1 MAIKRY
7 WATADNTITNA
18 YLENLSTRATGS
30 NMGAS
35 DILEVFSIYGQSATA
50 SVSNAA
56 SSSELSRFLIKF
68 PVTGTNSIESD
79 RTATT
84 IPASGS
90 VNFYLRMFNAP
101 HSQTTPRAFYLSVSP
116 VSASWQEGT
125 GLDMFEYKDL
135 VNGNIGSNWIYA
147 NGSTLNSV
155 PTSATATIIGNAS
168 LDDASGTSLILV
180 NADASTVTFTTDPTL
195 NFGDV
200 TADLT
205 AAATATIIGNAS
217 LDDADGTS
225 FKLVNADG
233 EIITFTTDPTKNF
246 GDTVDET
253 ASPFTVNTRDI
264 SGGSEV
270 RKATQAFWIACKA
283 AIDAGVLDMTISP
296 TTWGDEEEFTL
307 TQTTVGTDGNTAIT
321 LITGVTADGETAF
334 TGGIGQ
340 RWRVNT
346 EGISGGSE
354 VRKATQAFWIACKG
368 AIDAGELDMTI
379 SPTTWGDEEEF
390 TLTQTTVGT
399 AGNTAITLIT
409 GVTADGETAFTGGI
423 PHGTWASPGGDYLTG
438 SNYSVYFDKGT
449 EDIELDITHLVE
461 EWIDGTPI
469 ADYGIGVMITAS
481 SEASSSTNLTGSTNS
496 YYTKKFFGRTS
507 EYFFKRPYIEAR
519 WDSRTKDERGNIYFS
534 SSLMTADENLNTI
547 YFYNYFRGQLRNVPD
562 LGTGQVYVS
571 LFSGSS
577 DDTEPSGD
585 KLELH
590 KDGTH
595 VNDTSKTAMTGG
607 YVSTGIYSAS
617 FCLTSSSAAP
627 QTYYDVWWKA
637 TTEYHTGSFTATR
650 LKASNYS
657 PDPTYVTAITNL
669 RPEYN
674 RREKSARFRL
684 FVREKDWSPT
694 IYTKASTA
702 ISNTTIESASFRV
715 HRVIDNLEVIPYG
728 TGSTLHTL
736 LSYDV
741 SGNYLDLDMNVLEGG
756 YAYGMNF
763 AYYNGA
769 VSQWVE
775 QPETF
780 KFRVEDVED

>member
-18 YLENLSTRATGS
+18 YLENLTIRATGS
-30 NMGAS
+30 NMGAA

-101 HSQTTPRAFYLSVSP
+101 HSQTTPRASTLSLRPITS
-116 VSASWQEGT
+116 SWQEGT
-125 GLDMFEYKDL
+125 GMDMFEYKDL
-135 VNGNIGSNWIYA
+135 VNNNDGSNW
-147 NGSTLNSV
+147 V
-155 PTSATATIIGNAS
+155 QKH
-168 LDDASGTSLILV
+168 SGD
-180 NADASTVTFTTDPTL
+180 NW
-195 NFGDV
+195 
-200 TADLT
+200 
-205 AAATATIIGNAS
+205 
-217 LDDADGTS
+217 
-225 FKLVNADG
+225 
-233 EIITFTTDPTKNF
+233 
-246 GDTVDET
+246 
-253 ASPFTVNTRDI
+253 TR
-264 SGGSEV
+264 
-270 RKATQAFWIACKA
+270 
-283 AIDAGVLDMTISP
+283 L
-296 TTWGDEEEFTL
+296 
-307 TQTTVGTDGNTAIT
+307 
-321 LITGVTADGETAF
+321 
-334 TGGIGQ
+334 
-340 RWRVNT
+340 
-346 EGISGGSE
+346 
-354 VRKATQAFWIACKG
+354 
-368 AIDAGELDMTI
+368 
-379 SPTTWGDEEEF
+379 
-390 TLTQTTVGT
+390 
-399 AGNTAITLIT
+399 
-409 GVTADGETAFTGGI
+409 
-423 PHGTWASPGGDYLTG
+423 GGDYHTG
-438 SNYSVYFDKGT
+438 SNYTVYLDKGT
-449 EDIELDITHLVE
+449 EDIEVDITHLVE
-461 EWIDGTPI
+461 EWVDGSTIP
-469 ADYGIGVMITAS
+469 DFGLGVMLTAS
-481 SEASSSTNLTGSTNS
+481 LEASSSDNLTGSTNS

-534 SSLMTADENLNTI
+534 SSLMTADENINTI

-562 LGTGQVYVS
+562 LGTGVVYAS

-595 VNDTSKTAMTGG
+595 VDDTSKTAMTGG

-627 QTYYDVWWKA
+627 QTYYDVWWKT

-650 LKASNYS
+650 LKASNYN
-657 PDPTYVTAITNL
+657 PDPTHVTSITNL

-674 RREKSARFRL
+674 RRESSSRFRL
-684 FVREKDWSPT
+684 FIREKDWSPT

-702 ISNTTIESASFRV
+702 ILNTTIESASFRV
-715 HRVIDNLEVIPYG
+715 HRVIDNLEAIPYG

-741 SGNYLDLDMNVLEGG
+741 SGNYLDLDMSVLEGG
-756 YAYGMNF
+756 YAYGLKF

-769 VSQWVE
+769 VNQWVE

>member
-7 WATADNTITNA
+7 WATSDNTITNA
-18 YLENLSTRATGS
+18 YLENLTIRATGS
-30 NMGAS
+30 NMGAA

-90 VNFYLRMFNAP
+90 VSFFLKIFNAP
-101 HSQTTPRAFYLSVSP
+101 HSQATPRNFYLSVKP

-125 GLDMFEYKDL
+125 GMDMFEYKDL
-135 VNGNIGSNWIYA
+135 VNNNDGSNWITA
-147 NGSTLNSV
+147 NGA
-155 PTSATATIIGNAS
+155 TS
-168 LDDASGTSLILV
+168 
-180 NADASTVTFTTDPTL
+180 
-195 NFGDV
+195 
-200 TADLT
+200 
-205 AAATATIIGNAS
+205 AATATI
-217 LDDADGTS
+217 
-225 FKLVNADG
+225 
-233 EIITFTTDPTKNF
+233 
-246 GDTVDET
+246 T
-253 ASPFTVNTRDI
+253 ALSKTAGQVNTRTLVVTDAAGTAVTFTI
-264 SGGSEV
+264 DNSLTTSTSTKIAFGNANSNANQFATNIAAAVNAATLNITATVSDATVTLTADTAGLAGNNTAALSGTSVDDSVVTIASQWSGG
-270 RKATQAFWIACKA
+270 
-283 AIDAGVLDMTISP
+283 
-296 TTWGDEEEFTL
+296 
-307 TQTTVGTDGNTAIT
+307 VG
-321 LITGVTADGETAF
+321 
-334 TGGIGQ
+334 
-340 RWRVNT
+340 
-346 EGISGGSE
+346 
-354 VRKATQAFWIACKG
+354 
-368 AIDAGELDMTI
+368 
-379 SPTTWGDEEEF
+379 P
-390 TLTQTTVGT
+390 
-399 AGNTAITLIT
+399 
-409 GVTADGETAFTGGI
+409 
-423 PHGTWASPGGDYLTG
+423 WANEGGDYLTG
-438 SNYSVYFDKGT
+438 SNYNVYFEKGT
-449 EDIELDITHLVE
+449 ENIELDVTHLVE

-469 ADYGIGVMITAS
+469 GDYGIGVMLTAS
-481 SEASSSTNLTGSTNS
+481 SEASASTNLTGSTNS

-534 SSLMTADENLNTI
+534 SSLMTADENINTI

-562 LGTGQVYVS
+562 LGTGVVYAS

-595 VNDTSKTAMTGG
+595 VDDTSKTAMTGG

-627 QTYYDVWWKA
+627 QTYYDVWWKT

-650 LKASNYS
+650 LKASNYN
-657 PDPTYVTAITNL
+657 PDPTHVTSITNL

-674 RREKSARFRL
+674 RRESSSRFRL
-684 FVREKDWSPT
+684 FIREKDWSPT

-702 ISNTTIESASFRV
+702 ILNTTIESASFRV
-715 HRVIDNLEVIPYG
+715 HRVIDNLEAIPYG

-741 SGNYLDLDMNVLEGG
+741 SGNYLDLDMSVLEGG
-756 YAYGMNF
+756 YAYGLKF

-769 VSQWVE
+769 VNQWVE

>member
-50 SVSNAA
+50 SVSNAG

-68 PVTGTNSIESD
+68 PVTGTNSIEAD

-90 VNFYLRMFNAP
+90 VSFYLRMFNAP
-101 HSQTTPRAFYLSVSP
+101 HSQTTPRNFYLTVKP
-116 VSASWQEGT
+116 VSGSWQEGT
-125 GLDMFEYKDL
+125 GLDMHGYSDL
-135 VNGNIGSNWIYA
+135 VNTNDGSNWTIA
-147 NGSTLNSV
+147 TSTN
-155 PTSATATIIGNAS
+155 TAATATVTVLNEGYIETGDTITLTAT
-168 LDDASGTSLILV
+168 DGT
-180 NADASTVTFTTDPTL
+180 TV
-195 NFGDV
+195 V
-200 TADLT
+200 AT
-205 AAATATIIGNAS
+205 AAATDNTSAAATTAVTFSHDGAS
-217 LDDADGTS
+217 
-225 FKLVNADG
+225 
-233 EIITFTTDPTKNF
+233 TT
-246 GDTVDET
+246 
-253 ASPFTVNTRDI
+253 AQ
-264 SGGSEV
+264 
-270 RKATQAFWIACKA
+270 ATLIA
-283 AIDAGVLDMTISP
+283 
-296 TTWGDEEEFTL
+296 
-307 TQTTVGTDGNTAIT
+307 TAINYSSYFSA
-321 LITGVTADGETAF
+321 TADGAVVTITQSTAGLGGNTTVTCVDGGGAGPWYSNTNF
-334 TGGIGQ
+334 TGG
-340 RWRVNT
+340 T
-346 EGISGGSE
+346 
-354 VRKATQAFWIACKG
+354 G
-368 AIDAGELDMTI
+368 AW
-379 SPTTWGDEEEF
+379 S
-390 TLTQTTVGT
+390 T
-399 AGNTAITLIT
+399 A
-409 GVTADGETAFTGGI
+409 
-423 PHGTWASPGGDYLTG
+423 GGDYHTA
-438 SNYSVYFDKGT
+438 SNYSAYFDKGT
-449 EDIELDITHLVE
+449 EDIDIDITHLVE

-469 ADYGIGVMITAS
+469 GDYGIGVMLTAS
-481 SEASSSTNLTGSTNS
+481 SEASSSTNLTGSTKS

-547 YFYNYFRGQLRNVPD
+547 YFYNYFRGQLRDVPD
-562 LGTGQVYVS
+562 LGTGEVYAS

-577 DDTEPSGD
+577 DDTAPSGS

-650 LKASNYS
+650 LKASNYN